1 MAKSRPHIILSAA
14 MTLDGKI
21 ATKTGHSKLSSKK
34 DKIRVH
40 KLRAKVDGILVG
52 KNTVLRDDPL
62 LTVRHTKGKN
72 PVRIILDSYA
82 TISHKSRIIK
92 TCTNIPT
99 IIAISKNASQKN
111 IRKLKK
117 YPVQIIVSGTNSVN
131 IKNLLKILW
140 KLKIKKILL
149 EGGGTVNWEFI
160 NQNLVDEIIVTVT
173 PYLIG
178 GENAISLIEGKG
190 FSKIGQSMKLNLC
203 NVTRVGNELVLHY
216 TS

>member
-92 TCTNIPT
+92 TCKNIPT
-99 IIAISKNASQKN
+99 IIAISKSASQKN

-117 YPVQIIVSGTNSVN
+117 FPVQIIVSGTNSVN
-131 IKNLLKILW
+131 IRNLLKILW

-178 GENAISLIEGKG
+178 GKNAISLIEGKG
-190 FSKIGQSMKLNLC
+190 FSKIGQSMKLNLR

>member
-14 MTLDGKI
+14 ITLDGKI

-72 PVRIILDSYA
+72 PVRIILDSYG
-82 TISHKSRIIK
+82 TISNKSRIIK
-92 TCTNIPT
+92 TCKNIPT
-99 IIAISKNASQKN
+99 IIAISKSASQKN

-117 YPVQIIVSGTNSVN
+117 FPVQIIVSGTNSVN
-131 IKNLLKILW
+131 IRNLLKILW

-149 EGGGTVNWEFI
+149 EGGGTVNWEFV

-178 GENAISLIEGKG
+178 GKNAISLIEGKG
-190 FSKIGQSMKLNLC
+190 FSKIEQSMKLNLR
-203 NVTRVGNELVLHY
+203 NVTRVRNELVLHY

>member
-14 MTLDGKI
+14 ITLDGKI

-72 PVRIILDSYA
+72 PTRIILDSYA
-82 TISHKSRIIK
+82 TISRKSRIIK
-92 TCTNIPT
+92 TCKNIPT
-99 IIAISKNASQKN
+99 IIAISKSAPQKN

-149 EGGGTVNWEFI
+149 EGGGTINWEFV

-178 GENAISLIEGKG
+178 GKSAISLIEGKG
-190 FSKIGQSMKLNLC
+190 FSKIEQSMKLNLR
-203 NVTRVGNELVLHY
+203 NVTRVRNELVLHY
-216 TS
+216 TT

>member
-72 PVRIILDSYA
+72 PVRIILDSYG
-82 TISHKSRIIK
+82 TISNKSRIIK
-92 TCTNIPT
+92 TCKNIPT
-99 IIAISKNASQKN
+99 IIAISKSASQKN

-117 YPVQIIVSGTNSVN
+117 FPVQIIVSGTNSVN
-131 IKNLLKILW
+131 IRNLLKILW

-178 GENAISLIEGKG
+178 GKNAISLIEGKG
-190 FSKIGQSMKLNLC
+190 FSKIGQSMKLNLQ

-216 TS
+216 TN

>member
-1 MAKSRPHIILSAA
+1 MAKSRPYIILSAA
-14 MTLDGKI
+14 ITLDGKI

-62 LTVRHTKGKN
+62 LTVHHTKGKN
-72 PVRIILDSYA
+72 PVRIILDSYG
-82 TISHKSRIIK
+82 TISNKSRIIK
-92 TCTNIPT
+92 TCKNIPT
-99 IIAISKNASQKN
+99 IIAISKSAPQKN

-117 YPVQIIVSGTNSVN
+117 FPVQIIVSGTNSVN
-131 IKNLLKILW
+131 IRNLLKILW

-178 GENAISLIEGKG
+178 GKNAISLIEGKG
-190 FSKIGQSMKLNLC
+190 FSKIGQSMKLTLQ